1 MKIPRKS
8 QKRHNYYDCDE
19 YMLHSASRHCLKQF
33 DPNGWPTTPSL
44 HICTGNE
51 SFYANYDYHWN
62 GFYSHIVV
70 EFAYEYEQP
79 SENFPVT
86 TTCIVNGTV
95 STSISN
101 LNTCTMPLNVV
112 IEPISH
118 TISCASNSYDVYLV
132 VWEVPDPDAY
142 QKEGVSLSNEY
153 TDGLLLSYTAGD
165 LGGMADWDGL
175 NWGQRW
181 ARDEHRQTPYAETL
195 PTNELYSIH
204 LMATNR
210 ASLQLQKLRYRW
222 SLPSVSGVVFRV
234 FWWEKFIP
242 ANGGTGTSV
251 VQRTVDVLGTGG
263 TVYTPAFDLP
273 PPSAEGCTYPA
284 PMESI
289 LKVEIV
295 SINPDAEILC
305 KSCDLIINAEA
316 SPAGRSLE
324 WTIESDS
331 TGGASL
337 SSSSGSSTVLT
348 VLETAN
354 NGVVV
359 VRVADAASPL
369 YYDEVEITVW
379 GPQGYPPRQPNNARF
394 FAGRTEA
401 EIDWA
406 MRHPICARRL
416 RNMNIDRLVFAE
428 VHRVFPNANCARDP
442 NVGNAFQ
449 HAFLMCRV
457 AQICNANTAAE
468 LGDAHEEYAQNDC
481 RAGHAIMDFHN
492 NGVGVQASMGC
503 SDCTDCILD
512 AIRNGATRWMG
523 PPPSMPPT
531 PACDYEF
538 TGHTNG
544 ILGNPC
550 IPAP

>member
-1 MKIPRKS
+1 MVLMGGGYAYPFEMWE
-8 QKRHNYYDCDE
+8 E
-19 YMLHSASRHCLKQF
+19 Y
-33 DPNGWPTTPSL
+33 
-44 HICTGNE
+44 
-51 SFYANYDYHWN
+51 
-62 GFYSHIVV
+62 
-70 EFAYEYEQP
+70 
-79 SENFPVT
+79 
-86 TTCIVNGTV
+86 
-95 STSISN
+95 ISN
-101 LNTCTMPLNVV
+101 
-112 IEPISH
+112 SDW
-118 TISCASNSYDVYLV
+118 SYSVEDNGSYEIL
-132 VWEVPDPDAY
+132 
-142 QKEGVSLSNEY
+142 GGILTNEY

-222 SLPSVSGVVFRV
+222 SLPSVSGVVYRV

-242 ANGGTGTSV
+242 ANGGSGTSV

-273 PPSAEGCTYPA
+273 P